1 MISFAPN
8 DDQRMML
15 DAVGQLGKTLASR
28 IREIEKLGG
37 VPEDLRKTAHEMGLG
52 LVAIPEALGGN
63 GLGLAT
69 AVLLEEEIAAGD
81 PAAGFGFG
89 GPAAMGYAIAE
100 LGTEAQAKALL
111 APFAAAD
118 GYARFGAVAWGEPKA
133 HRERAGLVTT
143 ATKEG
148 GAWVLRGEKAYVAN
162 ADRADAFVVFAQI
175 DESKGWEGLGAFVV
189 RKGQPGLSIT
199 RLTNAPELKFGAA
212 YNSASGV
219 LKPVICTV

>member
-1 MISFAPN
+1 MISFAPS

-28 IREIEKLGG
+28 IRESEKLGG
-37 VPEDLRKTAHEMGLG
+37 VPEDLRKSAHEMGLG

-81 PAAGFGFG
+81 PAAGFGLG
-89 GPAAMGYAIAE
+89 GPAAMGYALAE

-111 APFAAAD
+111 APFAADD

-175 DESKGWEGLGAFVV
+175 DESKGWDGLGAFVV
-189 RKGQPGLSIT
+189 KKGQPGLSILSRSTACASTT
-199 RLTNAPELKFGAA
+199 RTGSSAA
-212 YNSASGV
+212 RTSPRRYSASS
-219 LKPVICTV
+219 